1 MLGIHTV
8 SMHDIIK
15 TEVILHTDIL
25 KGLLRKGMDYRRFG
39 MLG

>member
-8 SMHDIIK
+8 SLHDIIK
-15 TEVILHTDIL
+15 TEVILHTYIL
-25 KGLLRKGMDYRRFG
+25 KGLLRKGMDHRRFG